1 MGDNYEFKPTRLH
14 RKVGVTLRIDVCRK
28 LEELV
33 ESTGSNRSAIVAMA
47 VSQFYERNNSKGG
60 SEVVVK

>member
-1 MGDNYEFKPTRLH
+1 MSDNYDFKPTRMH

-47 VSQFYERNNSKGG
+47 VSQFYERNNSRGEG
-60 SEVVVK
+60 EIAVK

>member
-1 MGDNYEFKPTRLH
+1 MSENYEFKPTRMH

-33 ESTGSNRSAIVAMA
+33 ETTGSNRSAIVAMA
-47 VSQFYERNNSKGG
+47 VSQFYDRNTTKGG
-60 SEVVVK
+60 SEVNVK

>member
-1 MGDNYEFKPTRLH
+1 MSENYEFKPTRMH

-33 ESTGSNRSAIVAMA
+33 ETTGSNRSAIVAMA
-47 VSQFYERNNSKGG
+47 VSQFYERNKTGGG
-60 SEVVVK
+60 SEIVVK